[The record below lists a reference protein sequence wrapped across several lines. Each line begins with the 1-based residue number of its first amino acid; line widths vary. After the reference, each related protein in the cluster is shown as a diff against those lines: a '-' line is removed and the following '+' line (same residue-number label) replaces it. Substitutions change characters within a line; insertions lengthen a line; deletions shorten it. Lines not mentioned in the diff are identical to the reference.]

1 MTRFLLTLLTFLC
14 GTATIAL
21 SATPPSSPC
30 KPDDEGFIRCWV
42 ILDPIKLPERAA
54 KHEESAQ
61 REFFDKEFFPG
72 QYQATPKDGDKV
84 TTDGKEYT
92 WHARQSSDYT
102 MSFEDLATDVAR
114 SLFLGVVYIT
124 CDHDIPNVRL
134 SIGSDDGSRWSLNDK
149 ELIRVYESRPVD
161 RDQNSSPP
169 LTLKK
174 GLNILRLA
182 VINGEGPSAACA
194 RFIDKNGAPLRSY
207 TIHPAPPTPTNS
219 DPPHAR

>member
-1 MTRFLLTLLTFLC
+1 MTRFLLAILTLC
-14 GTATIAL
+14 VPATVAW
-21 SATPPSSPC
+21 SAITPSGPC

-54 KHEESAQ
+54 KHEENAQ

-72 QYQATPKDGDKV
+72 QRLATPKDGDKV
-84 TTDGKEYT
+84 FIEGKECT

-124 CDHDIPNVRL
+124 CERDIPNVRL
-134 SIGSDDGSRWSLNDK
+134 SIGSDDGSLWILNGQ
-149 ELIRVYESRPVD
+149 EVIRVYEARSID
-161 RDQNSSPP
+161 RDQNSSPM

-182 VINGEGPSAACA
+182 VINGDGPSAACT
-194 RFIDKNGAPLRSY
+194 RFIDKNGAPVRSY
-207 TIHPAPPTPTNS
+207 TIHPTPP
-219 DPPHAR
+219 AR